1 MTAEAVA
8 DVSDATFASEVI
20 ERSSELPVVVDFWAP
35 WCGPCR
41 VISPILERLADEY
54 AGRVRLV
61 KVNTD
66 ENPQVSTQ
74 YGISSIPA
82 VMAFRDGAPAS
93 QFIGAVP
100 EPQARA
106 FFDSLLPTEADREAQ
121 AGEEARAAGDDATA
135 RSHFEAALESDRNHR
150 RAALGLAALELEGGD
165 LDRAEELAS
174 RWTKDAE
181 GSRLLGL
188 VRFRRGGGGDDRGE
202 LEGRL
207 TADDRDAAAHYALGN
222 LLAAEEE
229 WAAALEHLLATV
241 RLDRQ
246 LDDDGGRRRMLD
258 LFNVLGEEHALT
270 REYRQQLG
278 GVLF

>member
-1 MTAEAVA
+1 MTAEAAA
-8 DVSDATFASEVI
+8 DVSDATFAREVI

-41 VISPILERLADEY
+41 VIGPILERLADEFT
-54 AGRVRLV
+54 GRVRLV
-61 KVNTD
+61 KLNTD
-66 ENPQVSTQ
+66 ENPQVSAR

-82 VMAFRDGAPAS
+82 VKAFTAGAPVR
-93 QFIGAVP
+93 QFVGAVP
-100 EPQARA
+100 EPQVRA

-121 AGEEARAAGDDATA
+121 AGEEARAAGDGATA

-150 RAALGLAALELEGGD
+150 RAAIGLAALELEGGD

-174 RWTKDAE
+174 RWPEDAE
-181 GSRLLGL
+181 ARRLLGL
-188 VRFRRGGGGDDRGE
+188 VRFRRGGDDDDRGE
-202 LEGRL
+202 LERRL

-258 LFNVLGEEHALT
+258 LFNVLGEEHPLS

>member
-1 MTAEAVA
+1 MTSEAVA

-20 ERSSELPVVVDFWAP
+20 ERSGELPVVVDFWAP

-41 VISPILERLADEY
+41 VISPILERLADEF

-66 ENPQVSTQ
+66 ENPRVSTQ

-82 VMAFRDGAPAS
+82 VIAFTDGAPVG
-93 QFIGAVP
+93 QFVGAVP

-135 RSHFEAALESDRNHR
+135 RRHFEAALESDRNHR
-150 RAALGLAALELEGGD
+150 RAALALAALELEGGD
-165 LDRAEELAS
+165 LDRAEALAS
-174 RWTKDAE
+174 RWPEDPEAR
-181 GSRLLGL
+181 RLLGL
-188 VRFRRGGGGDDRGE
+188 ARLRSGGDDDRGE
-202 LEGRL
+202 LERPL
-207 TADDRDAAAHYALGN
+207 AADDRDAAAHYALAN

-241 RLDRQ
+241 RLNRQ

-258 LFNVLGEEHALT
+258 LFNVLGEEDPLT
-270 REYRQQLG
+270 REYRQRLG